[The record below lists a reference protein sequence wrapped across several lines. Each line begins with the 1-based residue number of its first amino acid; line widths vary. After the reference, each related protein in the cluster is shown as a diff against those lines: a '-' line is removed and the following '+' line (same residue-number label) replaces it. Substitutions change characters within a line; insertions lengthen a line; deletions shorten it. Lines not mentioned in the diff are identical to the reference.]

1 MTDPT
6 LPTLS
11 PQITPHPKKKQIPRE
26 RLDRR
31 EKSGPTRLTT
41 WPRTRKACTCSTSSS
56 CSSQV
61 FHFSLRSF
69 AFAFL
74 YTTSFKLRKLLQEK
88 KALNSLTKEAKE
100 KNGEHMPT
108 LETSDEIKVK
118 ELRAI
123 YNDNDTFLDL
133 IIIKYLMFSI
143 NPDKILDNQENK
155 AF

>member
-31 EKSGPTRLTT
+31 EKSGNKRLKACK
-41 WPRTRKACTCSTSSS
+41 RTPKACTCSTNSS

-61 FHFSLRSF
+61 FHFSWRSF

-100 KNGEHMPT
+100 KNGKHMPT

-133 IIIKYLMFSI
+133 MIIIF
-143 NPDKILDNQENK
+143 DVFNQSR
-155 AF
+155 